1 MEQNKLATMKVSK
14 LLFQLAMPAICAQV
28 VTLLY
33 NMVDRV
39 YIGRMEDGVLAMA
52 GVDICAPIIS
62 VITAFTGLFGRGGSP
77 LAAIS
82 MGEKKNNEAERFLGN
97 SFAML
102 LITSA
107 VITITILLGKEPILR
122 LFGASSATMPFADQ
136 YMTIYCLGTVF
147 VQLTVGMNYYITTQ
161 GFAATAMVTTMLGG
175 VLNIVLDPVFMFGLH
190 MGVAG
195 AALATVLSQMASFV
209 WVLLFLFGKKTALR
223 IRLKNM
229 RPDWPILKRIMILGA
244 APCFMS
250 ASEGVLHICFN
261 NQVLAYGGDVAVSA
275 MTILFTMFQV
285 VLLPVE
291 GIAQGSQPIISY
303 NYGAKTYAR
312 VRETVSLALKAATV
326 LAVVMGF
333 TVVGLPEM
341 FIRIFSSDPELVRV
355 GAPMLR
361 LYMLVMFLHGP
372 NCTFQQTY
380 TSLGEGKKSFF
391 FAFYRK
397 IILLIPLLYIL
408 PAALPAWGVMSVVLA
423 EPISDTLTALTNA
436 VYFRRFM
443 GKKLGGEREKP
454 HPLLSNNGV
463 YYD

>member
-1 MEQNKLATMKVSK
+1 MG
-14 LLFQLAMPAICAQV
+14 
-28 VTLLY
+28 
-33 NMVDRV
+33 
-39 YIGRMEDGVLAMA
+39 GRKT
-52 GVDICAPIIS
+52 S
-62 VITAFTGLFGRGGSP
+62 R
-77 LAAIS
+77 
-82 MGEKKNNEAERFLGN
+82 EAERFLGN

-102 LITSA
+102 LITS
-107 VITITILLGKEPILR
+107 VIITITILAGKAPILR
-122 LFGASSATMPFADQ
+122 LFGASEATMPFADQ
-136 YMTIYCLGTVF
+136 YMSIYCLGTIF

-175 VLNIVLDPVFMFGLH
+175 VLNIVLDPIFMFGLH

-209 WVLLFLFGKKTALR
+209 WVLMFLFGKKTALR
-223 IRLKNM
+223 IRPKNM
-229 RPDWPILKRIMILGA
+229 RPNWAILKRIMLLGA

-261 NQVLAYGGDVAVSA
+261 NQVLACGGDVAVSA

-285 VLLPVE
+285 VLLPIE

-303 NYGAKTYAR
+303 NYGAKTYSR
-312 VRETVSLALKAATV
+312 VRETVSLALKAATI

-333 TVVGLPEM
+333 TVVGLPEI
-341 FIRIFSSDPELVRV
+341 FIRIFNSDPQLIET

-361 LYMLVMFLHGP
+361 LYMAVMFLHGP

-380 TSLGEGKKSFF
+380 NSLGEGKKSFF

-408 PAALPAWGVMSVVLA
+408 PALLPAWGVMSVILA
-423 EPISDTLTALTNA
+423 EPISDTLTALANA
-436 VYFRRFM
+436 VYFRAFM
-443 GKKLGGEREKP
+443 RKKLG
-454 HPLLSNNGV
+454 
-463 YYD
+463 